1 MKNHFILSLI
11 AILILCLI
19 SYVGAGITGL
29 QGFFGIFIPYVA
41 IAVFI
46 GGFIWKVLNWSK
58 SPVPFRITTT
68 CGQQKSLPWIKAG
81 NLDNPFSKRDVF
93 FRMVLEVMFFRSLF
107 RNSRMSLQKNES
119 GLKVVY
125 DWEIFLWA
133 ASLLFHYS
141 FLIVCLRHL
150 RFFMGPVPGLI
161 TFIETLDGFFRI
173 ELFKS
178 FFSVGLPGIMLSG
191 LFLFL
196 AGLFLL
202 ARRIFSAKI
211 NYISLAADYF
221 PLLLILG
228 IAYTG
233 LQMRYFTK
241 VDILGVKELAMGLVT
256 LRPVIPDGIGVI
268 FYMHIFLVSTLL
280 IYFPFSKL
288 MHFGGIFLSPTR
300 NLTADTRANRHI
312 NPWNYPVKTHTYE
325 EYEDE
330 FREKMVGAGLPV
342 EKKE

>member
-11 AILILCLI
+11 AIVVLCLI
-19 SYVGAGITGL
+19 SYVGAGIAGL
-29 QGFFGIFIPYVA
+29 QGFFGVVIPYVA
-41 IAVFI
+41 MVVFI
-46 GGFIWKVLNWSK
+46 GGFVWKVIGWSK

-68 CGQQKSLPWIKAG
+68 CGQQKSLPWIKAE

-93 FRMVLEVMFFRSLF
+93 LRMFFEILFFRSLF
-107 RNSRMSLQKNES
+107 RNTRMSLQKSES
-119 GLKVVY
+119 GMKVVY
-125 DWEIFLWA
+125 DWELFLWA
-133 ASLLFHYS
+133 ASLIFHYS
-141 FLIVCLRHL
+141 FLVVSLRHL
-150 RFFMGPVPGLI
+150 RFFLDPVPGFI
-161 TFIETLDGFFRI
+161 TFIESLDGFFRV
-173 ELFKS
+173 ELLKS
-178 FFSVGLPGIMLSG
+178 YFSVGLPGIMMTG
-191 LFLFL
+191 IFLLL

-202 ARRIFSAKI
+202 ARRIFSAKT

-233 LQMRYFTK
+233 LQMRYLTK
-241 VDILGVKELAMGLVT
+241 VDVLGVKELTMGLVT
-256 LRPVIPDGIGVI
+256 LRPVVPDGIGVL
-268 FYMHIFLVSTLL
+268 FYIHLFLVSTLL

-288 MHFGGIFLSPTR
+288 MHFGGVFMSPTR

-312 NPWNYPVKTHTYE
+312 NPWNYSVKTHTYE

-330 FREKMVGAGLPV
+330 FREKMIGVGLPV